1 MERPRALPIAWV
13 ESPLQLVCA
22 AEYATAQGTPVAVAL
37 RISGPQMA
45 STAEALVA
53 RGAMFAS
60 VAPYYGI
67 PWELLAAKRDWVVG
81 DAFSGQFRTAVN
93 VLRPRTLTMVDDGA
107 ISIHLARALVGRDDF
122 ARPGQHES
130 GLKTVLGG
138 LARGRMRALAARG
151 RAGLFTAFDADPA
164 MSDLAADG
172 FAVTRN
178 DFGWLRST
186 AQPVALPHPRVVLGT
201 AHVADATQ
209 RPADHLAWVRATA
222 AGGPVSYLPHRREP
236 AELTVRIGQL
246 PGVAV
251 VQTGLPVELALA
263 GTQTPLEIITTRSS
277 ATTTLAAVL
286 AGTGSTISAGTG
298 PTAESSAGVSA

>member
-1 MERPRALPIAWV
+1 MDRPRALPIAWV
-13 ESPLQLVCA
+13 ESPLQLVCV
-22 AEYATAQGTPVAVAL
+22 AEYAASQGTPVAVAL
-37 RISGPQMA
+37 RIRGPQMA

-67 PWELLAAKRDWVVG
+67 PWELLATKRDWVIG
-81 DAFSGQFRTAVN
+81 DAFSGQFRTAIN
-93 VLRPRTLTMVDDGA
+93 ALAPRTLTMVDDGA

-130 GLKTVLGG
+130 ALKTVLGG
-138 LARGRMRALAARG
+138 LARGRMRTLASRG
-151 RAGLFTAFDADPA
+151 RAGLFTAFDSDPA

-201 AHVADATQ
+201 AHVVDGTQ
-209 RPADHLAWVRATA
+209 LPADHLAWVRAMA
-222 AGGPVSYLPHRREP
+222 AAAPISYLPHRREP
-236 AELTVRIGQL
+236 AAMTARIAAL
-246 PGVAV
+246 PGVDV
-251 VQTGLPVELALA
+251 VQTGLPVEVALA
-263 GTQTPLEIITTRSS
+263 GTLTPLEIITTRSS

-286 AGTGSTISAGTG
+286 AGTGSTISAA
-298 PTAESSAGVSA
+298 PAEVSA